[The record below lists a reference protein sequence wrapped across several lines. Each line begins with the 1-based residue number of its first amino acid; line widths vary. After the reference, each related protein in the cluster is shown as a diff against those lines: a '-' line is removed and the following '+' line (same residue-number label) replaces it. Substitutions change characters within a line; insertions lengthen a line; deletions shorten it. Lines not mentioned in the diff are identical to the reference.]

1 VAFVLGC
8 GIGTLLRMLY
18 VLVVVSYRSS
28 RPGNSE
34 DEVDIVF
41 EEVEI
46 LSAPPAY
53 NADDKEVIPVEE
65 KPTLAS
71 N

>member
-1 VAFVLGC
+1 
-8 GIGTLLRMLY
+8 MLY
-18 VLVVVSYRSS
+18 VLVVVSYRSV

-34 DEVDIVF
+34 DEEVDIVF
-41 EEVEI
+41 EEVEV

-53 NADDKEVIPVEE
+53 HVDEKVLIEVEE
-65 KPTLAS
+65 KPVSTA